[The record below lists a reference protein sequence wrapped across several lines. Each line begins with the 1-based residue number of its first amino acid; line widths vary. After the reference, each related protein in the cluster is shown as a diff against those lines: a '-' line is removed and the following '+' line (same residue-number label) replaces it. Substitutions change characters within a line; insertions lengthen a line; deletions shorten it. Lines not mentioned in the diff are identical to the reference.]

1 MYRHGVKFI
10 AEINIFLHNYNMT
23 CMFLSTFRSSELMY
37 FLLYFL
43 RFSCTRNKSLRI
55 ELENG
60 YVFASKEENFSY
72 S

>member
-1 MYRHGVKFI
+1 
-10 AEINIFLHNYNMT
+10 MT
-23 CMFLSTFRSSELMY
+23 CMVLSTFRSSELMY

-43 RFSCTRNKSLRI
+43 RLSCTRNKSLRI

-60 YVFASKEENFSY
+60 YVLASKEENFSY

>member
-10 AEINIFLHNYNMT
+10 AEIDIFLHNYNMT

-43 RFSCTRNKSLRI
+43 MLSCTRNKSLWI
-55 ELENG
+55 ERDM
-60 YVFASKEENFSY
+60 
-72 S
+72 